1 MKSIRVLIVDDSA
14 VIRKIV
20 GRCLRHAGIDLQG
33 VMQASNGM
41 EGLAVIRKGAVDLI
55 LSDIKMPAMDGLEFL
70 QGYRTLENAK
80 NTPVVMI
87 TCEGSES
94 RVVEALPAGARGY
107 IRKPFTPDQ
116 VKERIAPLLE
126 GLR

>member
-33 VMQASNGM
+33 VTDASNGM
-41 EGLAVIRKGAVDLI
+41 EGLAVIRKGA
-55 LSDIKMPAMDGLEFL
+55 
-70 QGYRTLENAK
+70 
-80 NTPVVMI
+80 
-87 TCEGSES
+87 
-94 RVVEALPAGARGY
+94 VVEALPAGARGY

-116 VKERIAPLLE
+116 VKERVAPLLE